1 MMEVARH
8 GSVAWPGGGQGG
20 AELPGVPGHL
30 HLHNEVKRQEQPH
43 FPPGEARMCSVHLQ
57 QPG

>member
-1 MMEVARH
+1 MAVLL
-8 GSVAWPGGGQGG
+8 GQGEARVG
-20 AELPGVPGHL
+20 PNCHL